1 MTSESDLPYVISLRD
16 AARLRLTDVEQLTV
30 PLAGATLDLVAA
42 LPVSYARKTRRK
54 YPLVLV
60 VSDDGQVGS
69 VIEMC
74 RLMSGT
80 KEVREAIIACIVA
93 PASLPADELALAL
106 STSVTAVCCDHWRI
120 DRTAVY
126 VHGADPALLA
136 MLPPSSSNGVPLQ
149 RLETPA
155 DADDVI
161 PCLLRGLR
169 GALATGRIYGSN
181 VAPLGRRWL
190 ATLFGVLAPVMRML
204 SPKAPGVD
212 PAVPYLLRSVCM
224 NRDFE
229 IFAALPASAAAHPA
243 RRYPVLMVL
252 DANIEFSTVAET
264 AARLAAEGRTEE
276 VIVVGIG
283 VPRALG
289 EATFAFRRFEEFS
302 PPTGDYDFDDELG
315 RVFLSLFALRG
326 NDARRCIGQA
336 PAFYD
341 FLVRELL
348 PRLRRDLPVDAQ
360 RIGIAGH
367 SAGGTM
373 VGYAL
378 LQADSPFTR
387 HLSISP
393 GIAIS
398 GSWILQQIEAR
409 KVTIRR
415 DACLFL
421 AVGSEELGN
430 AFNIMAGIP
439 QTEAYA
445 GRLRSVAGL
454 DAQFR
459 LFDGTT
465 HSSVYPAAVTAGLL
479 QLYAVESS
487 ATHLRAS
494 A

>member
-1 MTSESDLPYVISLRD
+1 MTSESNVPYVISLHD
-16 AARLRLTDVEQLTV
+16 AARLRLENVEQLTV

-42 LPVSYARKTRRK
+42 LPVSYAKKARRN
-54 YPLVLV
+54 YPLLLIVA
-60 VSDDGQVGS
+60 DDGQVGS

-74 RLMSGT
+74 RLMTGT
-80 KEVREAIIACIVA
+80 KEVHEAIIACVVA
-93 PASLPADELALAL
+93 PPSIAAEELALAI

-120 DRTAVY
+120 DTAAVHVY
-126 VHGADPALLA
+126 GADPALLA
-136 MLPPSSSNGVPLQ
+136 MLPASASNGVPL
-149 RLETPA
+149 RCLERPA
-155 DADDVI
+155 ALDDAI

-169 GALATGRIYGSN
+169 GALPTGKVYGGN
-181 VAPLGRRWL
+181 VVPLSKPWL
-190 ATLFGVLAPVMRML
+190 ATMLGFFAPLMRVLL
-204 SPKAPGVD
+204 PKAPAVD
-212 PAVPYLLRSVCM
+212 PAVPYLMRSACM

-229 IFAALPASAAAHPA
+229 IFAALPASASAQPA
-243 RRYPVLMVL
+243 RRYPLLMVL

-289 EATFAFRRFEEFS
+289 EMAFAFRRFEEFS
-302 PPTGDYDFDDELG
+302 PPTDGYDFGDELG
-315 RVFLSLFALRG
+315 RVFLSLFAVRG
-326 NDARRCIGQA
+326 SDARQCIGQA

-341 FLVRELL
+341 FLVHELL
-348 PRLRRDLPVDAQ
+348 PRLKQDLPVDAQ
-360 RIGIAGH
+360 RIGLTGH

-373 VGYAL
+373 TGYAL
-378 LQADSPFTR
+378 LQADSPFSR
-387 HLSISP
+387 YLSVSP

-398 GSWILQQIEAR
+398 GSWILEQIEAR
-409 KVTIRR
+409 KAAIRR
-415 DACLFL
+415 DARLFL

-430 AFNIMAGIP
+430 AFNVMAGIP

-445 GRLRSVAGL
+445 QRLRSVAGL

-459 LFDGTT
+459 LFEGTT
-465 HSSVYPAAVTAGLL
+465 HSSVYPAAVAAGLR

-487 ATHLRAS
+487 ATHIRAS